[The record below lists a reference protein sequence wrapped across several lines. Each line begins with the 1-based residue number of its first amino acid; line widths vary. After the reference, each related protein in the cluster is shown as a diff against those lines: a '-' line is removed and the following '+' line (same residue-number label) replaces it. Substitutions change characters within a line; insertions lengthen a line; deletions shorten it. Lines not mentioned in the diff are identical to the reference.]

1 MNNIGIGI
9 TTRNRP
15 ECLEACLRHFVKFG
29 HGDKIVVIDD
39 NSEVWQVNKIVA
51 ESFGINVIYKYSK
64 SRLGVSKAKNA
75 CLWELRDCEHVFL
88 FDDDSWPQCDNWAET
103 WIKINEVNGVGH
115 SMFNVTAPDLLDLNP
130 AFKAVV
136 EPLSSIGVNED
147 KMVSFSNCFGVM
159 LYFNRKCLD
168 ALGGFLSD
176 TPHLYGYEHAQIS
189 GRANRAGFT
198 QGHQYLTPSIAS
210 KLIYSIDITYC
221 MLKITPPLDTRWIG
235 NFRSSVPLEESSQ
248 AVKNSSIMNIK
259 EVYSPLVDPFDQG

>member
-1 MNNIGIGI
+1 MSIGIGI

-15 ECLEACLRHFVKFG
+15 ECLEACLRHFAEFG

-51 ESFGINVIYKYSK
+51 ESFGIYVIYKFSD

-88 FDDDSWPQCDNWAET
+88 FDDDAWPQRDNWAET
-103 WIKINEVNGVGH
+103 WIKINEANDVGH
-115 SMFNVTAPDLLDLNP
+115 SMFNVTAADLLELNP
-130 AFKAVV
+130 AFRAVV
-136 EPLSSIGVNED
+136 QPISSIGTNEM

-189 GRANRAGFT
+189 ERAKMAGFT
-198 QGHQYLTPSIAS
+198 QGHQYLAPSIAS
-210 KLIYSIDITYC
+210 ELIYSIDITYC
-221 MLKITPPLDTRWIG
+221 MLKILPPFDTHWIG
-235 NFRSSVPLEESSQ
+235 NFHSSVTLEESSQ
-248 AVKNSSIMNIK
+248 AEKNSAIMGIK
-259 EVYSPLVDPFDQG
+259 EIYSPLVNSLEQG